1 MPASGRFGN
10 DQHLF
15 SRAVTDGRVGKGTP
29 SVIGIQNIKPTFGEY
44 RPEIIRTTPDKRAAV
59 ALIVD
64 SGQSQHDP
72 EIVFIERAYHAAD
85 PWSGQMAF
93 PGGRCD
99 PQDLNPLET
108 ACRETQEEIGVD
120 LSATDQL
127 GRLDDLQ
134 GRHGGR
140 SREMVISCF
149 VFGAHGVDRF
159 IPNHEVGDVVT
170 LPISTLLDPSAQRE
184 VPWPQAGRVF
194 PGIYVGGGE
203 RVIWGLTYRFLLR
216 FFSLLGHSLP
226 PD

>member
-1 MPASGRFGN
+1 MPASGCCRN
-10 DQHLF
+10 DQHPF
-15 SRAVTDGRVGKGTP
+15 SRAVTDGLVGKGTP
-29 SVIGIQNIKPTFGEY
+29 SLIGIQNIQATFSKY
-44 RPEIIRTTPDKRAAV
+44 RPEIIRTKPDKRAAV

-64 SGQSQHDP
+64 SGHSQHDP

-120 LSATDQL
+120 LLAVDRL

-149 VFGAHGVDRF
+149 VFGTHGVDRF
-159 IPNHEVGDVVT
+159 SPNHEVADVIT
-170 LPISTLLDPSAQRE
+170 LPISTLLDPSTQTE

-194 PGIYVGGGE
+194 PGICVGAGD

-216 FFSLLGHSLP
+216 FFSLLGHFLP
-226 PD
+226 AD

>member
-1 MPASGRFGN
+1 M
-10 DQHLF
+10 
-15 SRAVTDGRVGKGTP
+15 
-29 SVIGIQNIKPTFGEY
+29 IGIQKITATFSEY
-44 RPEIIRTTPDKRAAV
+44 RPQIIPSKPDKRAAV
-59 ALIVD
+59 ALIVN
-64 SGQSQHDP
+64 SGHSHNDP
-72 EIVFIERAYHAAD
+72 QIIFIERAFHAAD

-99 PQDLNPLET
+99 PQDLNSLET

-120 LSATDQL
+120 LLVGNPL

-149 VFGAHGVDRF
+149 VFEMHGVNRF
-159 IPNHEVGDVVT
+159 SPNHEVADVIM
-170 LPISTLLDPSAQRE
+170 LPISTLLDPSTQAK
-184 VPWPQAGRVF
+184 VPWPQVDRVF
-194 PGIYVGGGE
+194 PGICVSGGE

-226 PD
+226 SD

>member
-1 MPASGRFGN
+1 
-10 DQHLF
+10 
-15 SRAVTDGRVGKGTP
+15 
-29 SVIGIQNIKPTFGEY
+29 VIGIQKIKATFSQY
-44 RPEIIRTTPDKRAAV
+44 RPEIIPTSLDKRAAV

-64 SGQSQHDP
+64 SGHSHNDP
-72 EIVFIERAYHAAD
+72 EIVFIERAFHAAD

-93 PGGRCD
+93 PGGRCE
-99 PQDLNPLET
+99 PRDLNPLAT

-120 LSATDQL
+120 LLAAEPL

-149 VFGAHGVDRF
+149 VFEMHGAGQF
-159 IPNHEVGDVVT
+159 SPNHEVADVIK
-170 LPISTLLDPSAQRE
+170 LSISTLLDPSAQTK
-184 VPWPQAGRVF
+184 VPLPEADRVS
-194 PGIYVGGGE
+194 PGICVGGGE

-226 PD
+226 RD

>member
-1 MPASGRFGN
+1 M
-10 DQHLF
+10 
-15 SRAVTDGRVGKGTP
+15 
-29 SVIGIQNIKPTFGEY
+29 IGIQNITATFSEHC
-44 RPEIIRTTPDKRAAV
+44 PEIIPSKPDKTAAV

-64 SGQSQHDP
+64 SGHSHNDP
-72 EIVFIERAYHAAD
+72 EIIFIERAFHAAA

-108 ACRETQEEIGVD
+108 ARRETQEEIGVD
-120 LSATDQL
+120 LLLANPL
-127 GRLDDLQ
+127 GQLDDLQ
-134 GRHGGR
+134 VRHGGR

-149 VFGAHGVDRF
+149 VFEMHGVNRF
-159 IPNHEVGDVVT
+159 SPNYEVTDVIT
-170 LPISTLLDPSAQRE
+170 LSISSLLDPSAHTK
-184 VPWPQAGRVF
+184 VPWPQANRDF
-194 PGIYVGGGE
+194 PGICVGGGE

>member
-1 MPASGRFGN
+1 M
-10 DQHLF
+10 
-15 SRAVTDGRVGKGTP
+15 
-29 SVIGIQNIKPTFGEY
+29 IGIQNIQATLSEY
-44 RPEIIRTTPDKRAAV
+44 RPEIIRAKSDKRAAV

-99 PQDLNPLET
+99 PQDLNSLET

-120 LSATDQL
+120 LLVTDRL

-159 IPNHEVGDVVT
+159 SPNHEVADVIT
-170 LPISTLLDPSAQRE
+170 LSISSLLDPSAHTK
-184 VPWPQAGRVF
+184 VPWPQANRDF
-194 PGIYVGGGE
+194 PGICVGSGE

-226 PD
+226 SD

>member
-1 MPASGRFGN
+1 M
-10 DQHLF
+10 
-15 SRAVTDGRVGKGTP
+15 
-29 SVIGIQNIKPTFGEY
+29 IGIQKIKGAFSQY
-44 RPEIIRTTPDKRAAV
+44 RPETIPTSLDKRAAV

-64 SGQSQHDP
+64 SGHSHNDP
-72 EIVFIERAYHAAD
+72 EIIFIERAFHAAD

-120 LSATDQL
+120 LLAANTL

-140 SREMVISCF
+140 SRELVISCF
-149 VFGAHGVDRF
+149 IFEMRGADRF
-159 IPNHEVGDVVT
+159 SPNHEVADVIT
-170 LPISTLLDPSAQRE
+170 LPTSTLLDPSTQTK
-184 VPWPQAGRVF
+184 VPWPEAGKVF
-194 PGIYVGGGE
+194 PGICIGGGE
-203 RVIWGLTYRFLLR
+203 RIIWGLTYRFLLR

>member
-1 MPASGRFGN
+1 
-10 DQHLF
+10 
-15 SRAVTDGRVGKGTP
+15 
-29 SVIGIQNIKPTFGEY
+29 VIGIQKIKAAFSQY
-44 RPEIIRTTPDKRAAV
+44 RPEIIPTSLVKRAAV

-64 SGQSQHDP
+64 SGHSHNDP
-72 EIVFIERAYHAAD
+72 EIIFIERAFHAAD

-120 LSATDQL
+120 LLVADRL

-149 VFGAHGVDRF
+149 VFGTHGVDRF
-159 IPNHEVGDVVT
+159 SPNHEVADVIT
-170 LPISTLLDPSAQRE
+170 LPISTLLDPSAQSE

-194 PGIYVGGGE
+194 PGICAGAGE
-203 RVIWGLTYRFLLR
+203 RVIWGLTYRFLLH

>member
-1 MPASGRFGN
+1 MGS
-10 DQHLF
+10 
-15 SRAVTDGRVGKGTP
+15 
-29 SVIGIQNIKPTFGEY
+29 EMC
-44 RPEIIRTTPDKRAAV
+44 IRDRRAAV

-108 ACRETQEEIGVD
+108 ACRETQEEIGVE
-120 LSATDQL
+120 LSATDRL

-159 IPNHEVGDVVT
+159 IRNHEVADVIT
-170 LPISTLLDPSAQRE
+170 LPISTLLDPSTQTE
-184 VPWPQAGRVF
+184 VSWPQAGRVF

-216 FFSLLGHSLP
+216 FFSLLGHFLP

>member
-1 MPASGRFGN
+1 MSKAGCGRNRHPF
-10 DQHLF
+10 L
-15 SRAVTDGRVGKGTP
+15 RAAPDRVVIKGKL
-29 SVIGIQNIKPTFGEY
+29 SVIGIQKIKGTFREY
-44 RPEIIRTTPDKRAAV
+44 CPEIIQAKPDKRAAV

-64 SGQSQHDP
+64 SGHSHNDP
-72 EIVFIERAYHAAD
+72 EIIFIERAFHAAD

-99 PQDLNPLET
+99 PQDLNSVET

-120 LSATDQL
+120 LLAADRL

-149 VFGAHGVDRF
+149 VFGTHGVHRF
-159 IPNHEVGDVVT
+159 SPNHEVADVIT
-170 LPISTLLDPSAQRE
+170 LPISTLLDPSAQSE

-194 PGIYVGGGE
+194 PGICVGAGE